1 MAAAMMSATKLRIQT
16 CQVATNSQS
25 AAATP
30 STWTIIGH
38 GRRELTASSYV
49 AQRWT
54 VRRARGPRD
63 AEAGAP
69 ARGRR
74 VADGAP
80 RAAAAAGGASA
91 AQCARRREDRPL
103 PLARHPA
110 P

>member
-1 MAAAMMSATKLRIQT
+1 MAAAMMSATKPRIQT

-54 VRRARGPRD
+54 VRRAGGRRYAQSRIPQR
-63 AEAGAP
+63 AAWTEELTTAPSAP
-69 ARGRR
+69 APPGRGL
-74 VADGAP
+74 GL
-80 RAAAAAGGASA
+80 AGG
-91 AQCARRREDRPL
+91 EK
-103 PLARHPA
+103 
-110 P
+110 

>member
-1 MAAAMMSATKLRIQT
+1 MAAAMMSATKPRIQT

-54 VRRARGPRD
+54 VRRAGGRPDAQPRLAD
-63 AEAGAP
+63 A
-69 ARGRR
+69 
-74 VADGAP
+74 AP
-80 RAAAAAGGASA
+80 RLHQGYPRRRPRAPPRTRSGVPRGLEDGGA
-91 AQCARRREDRPL
+91 Q
-103 PLARHPA
+103 
-110 P
+110 